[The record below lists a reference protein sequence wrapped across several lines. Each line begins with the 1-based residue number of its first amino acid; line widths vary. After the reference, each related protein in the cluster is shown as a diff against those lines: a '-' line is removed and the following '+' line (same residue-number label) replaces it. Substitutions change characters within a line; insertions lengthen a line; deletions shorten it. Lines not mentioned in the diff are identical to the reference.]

1 MVRVDGMV
9 ETLSQ
14 QAQELWRFLQQEIFS
29 QGLTASAAW
38 NWLAELF
45 AKGMSFTSLAF
56 LIFFPLCVFA
66 YYLIPRAAKNLWLL
80 VCSIFFYWFA
90 AYSGS
95 TAHPQALAVLLALI
109 LITWLVGLALGRA
122 PHRSLLALGIA
133 ANLGVLVYVKYTGF
147 FASLLN
153 GWTGWSLSGTTVLN
167 PVWMVGLSFYTLTAS
182 GYLIDV
188 YRKNCAAEKNPARC
202 ALMISFFP
210 QIVSGPIGRSS
221 LLSQMEKPHPY
232 NQKQVSEGLRQML
245 WGYFKKL
252 VISENAAAI
261 LGPAFLRPE
270 QYNGFQLT
278 FSALLYAIQLY
289 ADFSGYSDIALG
301 AARCLGFQLP
311 DNFRRPYGARSIGE
325 FWDRWHISLSS
336 WFKDYLY
343 IPLGGSRRGVFRTCL
358 NTLIVF
364 LASGLWH
371 GAGLTFLVWG
381 LLHGLY
387 NIIGRLT
394 KPLRM
399 TVNRATRLVKVPS
412 LHHFFQRLITLAMV
426 SFAWIFFR
434 ASSLEVASSFLSR
447 MRLDFWSTLFN
458 TQALIRALEGLDF
471 FANHGPVLLGAILFL
486 FVAEALEGLTRLAA
500 WVGRWP
506 FILRWAGYY
515 LLLLTILFFG
525 AFDATPFI
533 YGQF

>member
-1 MVRVDGMV
+1 MV
-9 ETLSQ
+9 ETFDQ
-14 QAQELWRFLQQEIFS
+14 QAAELWRFLQQEIFS
-29 QGLTASAAW
+29 QGLTSSEVW
-38 NWLAELF
+38 DWFLQLLR
-45 AKGMSFTSLAF
+45 KGMSFTSLSF

-66 YYLIPRAAKNLWLL
+66 YYLVPRAAKNLWLL
-80 VCSIFFYWFA
+80 VCSIFFYWYA
-90 AYSGS
+90 AYNGS
-95 TAHPQALAVLLALI
+95 AAHPQALIVLIVLI
-109 LITWLVGLALGRA
+109 LITWLVGLSLD
-122 PHRSLLALGIA
+122 RSPRRGLLAFGIL
-133 ANLGVLVYVKYTGF
+133 ANLGVLLYVKYTAF

-153 GWTGWSLSGTTVLN
+153 DWLGLSLDGTPVLN

-188 YRKNCAAEKNPARC
+188 WRKNCRAEKNPVRC
-202 ALMISFFP
+202 ALLISFFP

-221 LLSQMEKPHPY
+221 LLEQMDQPHPY
-232 NQKQVSEGLRQML
+232 KEKQVSEGLRQML

-261 LGPAFLRPE
+261 LGPAFLLPE
-270 QYNGFQLT
+270 RYNGFQLV
-278 FSALLYAIQLY
+278 FAALLYTVQLY

-311 DNFRRPYGARSIGE
+311 ENFRRPYGARSIGE

-364 LASGLWH
+364 LVSGLWH
-371 GAGLTFLVWG
+371 GTGLTFLVWG
-381 LLHGLY
+381 LLHGIY
-387 NIIGRLT
+387 NVVGRLT

-399 TVNRATRLVKVPS
+399 TVNRATRLVRLPA
-412 LHHFFQRLITLAMV
+412 LHHFIQRVITFVMV

-434 ASSLEVASSFLSR
+434 ASTLEIAFSFISR
-447 MRLDFWSTLFN
+447 LKLEFWSTLSSVSSL
-458 TQALIRALEGLDF
+458 TSSLDSLGF
-471 FANHGPVLLGAILFL
+471 FSNHGPVLLLAILVMFL
-486 FVAEALEGLTRLAA
+486 AEALEGRTRLTQI
-500 WVGRWP
+500 VGRWP
-506 FILRWAGYY
+506 FVLRWAGYY
-515 LLLLTILFFG
+515 LLMLTILFFG